1 MEYQLDWLI
10 DEAKEKGGE
19 MPKTIIFCNTLK
31 DIASVVNLLFVK
43 LGKYAFVPVG
53 STKCEKFIIGIFHSV
68 SWPKK
73 KEKLLTEFRSQSKER
88 IVVASTALSMEV
100 NFEDVRYVVNWGP
113 ARNLLDQLQ
122 EAGRAGW
129 DGKRSHV
136 VIVYHGQQLTM

>member
-1 MEYQLDWLI
+1 M
-10 DEAKEKGGE
+10 
-19 MPKTIIFCNTLK
+19 
-31 DIASVVNLLFVK
+31 
-43 LGKYAFVPVG
+43 
-53 STKCEKFIIGIFHSV
+53 

-73 KEKLLTEFRSQSKER
+73 KEKLLTEFRSQSKKR
-88 IVVASTALSMEV
+88 IVVASTAQSMEL

-122 EAGRAGW
+122 GAGRAGR